1 MIRLRNE
8 ELREKLEARYA
19 SEEGQTIYKKRKEK
33 VEIPFGHIK
42 RNLNGGAF
50 LVRGLPAVRAEFSIL
65 ASCFNIA
72 RMITLT
78 GGVSGLINRLAIQ
91 GA

>member
-8 ELREKLEARYA
+8 DLKEELEARYE
-19 SEEGQTIYKKRKEK
+19 SEAGQAIYKKRKEK
-33 VEIPFGHIK
+33 VEAPFGHIK

-50 LVRGLPAVRAEFSIL
+50 LVRGLPGVKAEFSIL

-72 RMITLT
+72 RMITLM
-78 GGVSGLINRLAIQ
+78 GGVSGLINRLAF
-91 GA
+91 